1 MRELK
6 LNSREHKKFL
16 KVMDEKL
23 SEKDMSYEDLA
34 DEIGVALHS
43 IYNFRTDTTRNPS
56 RYLAGKICTY
66 LNIKPKD
73 YRVKTSFFS

>member
-16 KVMDEKL
+16 EVVEQKI
-23 SEKDMSYEDLA
+23 SEENMSYEDLA
-34 DEIGVALHS
+34 DEIGVAVHS
-43 IYNFRTDTTRNPS
+43 IYNFRSDTTRNPS
-56 RYLAGKICTY
+56 RYLAAKIATR

-73 YRVKTSFFS
+73 YRVKTSFFA